1 MDSSG
6 RGAGG
11 LAAAA
16 ASLRAAPASWRKL
29 SSPSPGPLVFPP
41 LSAAV
46 ALGTVSF
53 GLPRIGTQDSF
64 MGMQWWGWSKG
75 VLEGLLIHLPHLTA
89 PQGLHLGW

>member
-11 LAAAA
+11 LAEAA

-29 SSPSPGPLVFPP
+29 SSPSPRPLVFPP

-64 MGMQWWGWSKG
+64 MGMQWWGG
-75 VLEGLLIHLPHLTA
+75 VREFWRASSYTYPTSRLPRA
-89 PQGLHLGW
+89 YI